1 MVMFGWN
8 LSHLATNLN
17 LIFLKKKY
25 LLFDRG
31 AYYLDDLQG
40 FNYQENVKH
49 YEESD
54 DDFKKVSSLT
64 LVSNMELGIKVQDVS
79 YTDDCMIDANMIG
92 MMSKTGI
99 PDSTGSHT
107 VTGASVL
114 NQMMIKSK
122 RITKGYSKYCS

>member
-1 MVMFGWN
+1 
-8 LSHLATNLN
+8 
-17 LIFLKKKY
+17 
-25 LLFDRG
+25 
-31 AYYLDDLQG
+31 LQG

-49 YEESD
+49 YEERD
-54 DDFKKVSSLT
+54 DDFKKVSTLT

-122 RITKGYSKYCS
+122 RITKDYSKYCSERGDSDILEATDYLVQIKLGTSFMEITLNRVM